1 MLGQASLI
9 LVGTIL
15 RPSIRMMN
23 AALGRLPQS
32 YSHVQSSDRQ
42 IPLHPVA
49 HSPADDAARV
59 QIQADS

>member
-1 MLGQASLI
+1 
-9 LVGTIL
+9 
-15 RPSIRMMN
+15 MMN

-59 QIQADS
+59 QIKADS